1 MRYGHVE
8 ELQMRRRDI
17 LGDENIRFESEKVG
31 EHSRKLSKLYPR
43 SGRYGLLLNAMA
55 FDPSRSAAV
64 GKSP

>member
-1 MRYGHVE
+1 
-8 ELQMRRRDI
+8 MRRRDI